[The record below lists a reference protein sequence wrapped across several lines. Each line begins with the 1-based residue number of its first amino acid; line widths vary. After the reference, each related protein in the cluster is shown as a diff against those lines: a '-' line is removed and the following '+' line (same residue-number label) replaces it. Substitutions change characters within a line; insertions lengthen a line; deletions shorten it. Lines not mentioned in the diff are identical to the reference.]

1 MKMLVGGRPTDARD
15 GATLSVYDPAA
26 ARLIDTVP
34 AATKQDIEEA
44 LENAEQ
50 GAKEWRACPLHR
62 RIAVIRT
69 FLQKFEDAAE
79 ELTALLQRE
88 TGKTTA
94 AARGCIL
101 GSRALGEHYAELA
114 RTLGGE
120 TFAPDNWAGTE
131 NALVMTVREPLG
143 VVVCI
148 LPFNFPI
155 DSFMHKVVPA
165 LLMGNAVI
173 IKPASETPLTDIRV
187 TELLLESGVPGNAA
201 QIVTGSGAKIG
212 AWLTADARVALIN
225 LTGSTRVGIE
235 IAQNAAAHLHR
246 LHLELGG
253 NDPLIILPDAD
264 LNTAVEE
271 AFASRIGNAGQ
282 VCCAGKRF
290 LIPRDRKEAFLDG
303 LIRRLR
309 AVRVGEPADPQTDC
323 GPLISERAAKELEE
337 NLRHCVS
344 QGATLRFG
352 GRRLQ
357 GAYFEPT
364 VLEITP
370 EVDAARDLELFGPV
384 WSVLPYDTVDDAI
397 VLANHTMYGLSS
409 GVLGKDLSQMM
420 YVARNIQAGACVIG
434 GSGAYRTSD
443 QPFGGYKM
451 SGLGR
456 EGGRYTLEELS
467 QLKTIVLKTPYSF

>member
-50 GAKEWRACPLHR
+50 GAKEWRACPLQR

-165 LLMGNAVI
+165 L
-173 IKPASETPLTDIRV
+173 P
-187 TELLLESGVPGNAA
+187 
-201 QIVTGSGAKIG
+201 
-212 AWLTADARVALIN
+212 
-225 LTGSTRVGIE
+225 
-235 IAQNAAAHLHR
+235 
-246 LHLELGG
+246 
-253 NDPLIILPDAD
+253 
-264 LNTAVEE
+264 
-271 AFASRIGNAGQ
+271 
-282 VCCAGKRF
+282 KR
-290 LIPRDRKEAFLDG
+290 R
-303 LIRRLR
+303 
-309 AVRVGEPADPQTDC
+309 
-323 GPLISERAAKELEE
+323 
-337 NLRHCVS
+337 
-344 QGATLRFG
+344 
-352 GRRLQ
+352 
-357 GAYFEPT
+357 
-364 VLEITP
+364 
-370 EVDAARDLELFGPV
+370 
-384 WSVLPYDTVDDAI
+384 
-397 VLANHTMYGLSS
+397 
-409 GVLGKDLSQMM
+409 
-420 YVARNIQAGACVIG
+420 
-434 GSGAYRTSD
+434 
-443 QPFGGYKM
+443 
-451 SGLGR
+451 
-456 EGGRYTLEELS
+456 
-467 QLKTIVLKTPYSF
+467 